1 MTHPILI
8 VGGGPAGLAA
18 AQALSA
24 VGAKSI
30 LVDKE
35 DELGG
40 APIIS
45 SYAKLVPSGE
55 WAKDAIGGMVD
66 RVTGSAL
73 VDVRGG
79 NRVTEFSGA
88 PGDFNATLS
97 NGESCQV
104 SAAILATG
112 FTHFD
117 SINKPEWGFGTHP
130 DVVTTV
136 QVEQMVSSGKGVYCP
151 SDGRAPERVAILLC
165 VGSR

>member
-45 SYAKLVPSGE
+45 GYAKLVPSGE

-104 SAAILATG
+104 SAAILA
-112 FTHFD
+112 
-117 SINKPEWGFGTHP
+117 
-130 DVVTTV
+130 
-136 QVEQMVSSGKGVYCP
+136 
-151 SDGRAPERVAILLC
+151 
-165 VGSR
+165 